1 MIGGCVVTDLCP
13 ESGYAPLSIGGIVG
27 ISAAS
32 VVAAGGLAV
41 GAYVAFKIAG
51 STAATT
57 SGGSAGDFAAE

>member
-13 ESGYAPLSIGGIVG
+13 ASGYPPLSVGASIGIAAATVVG
-27 ISAAS
+27 VGAI
-32 VVAAGGLAV
+32 GV
-41 GAYVAFKIAG
+41 GAYIAFKIAG